1 MVPEEFLSVADLL
14 PEPMLLVSSECFILA
29 ANRATESKLGIS
41 AEGIRGKKL
50 SEIVNAPVS
59 DLARYLTLCSR
70 TRSLVP
76 GVMEFYDKKGGPIA
90 WRVEGT
96 TLRPKTE
103 TSDAILMLRLTP
115 KESATGQFVVLNQR
129 IEELGKE
136 LLRRRRAEETLRQ
149 QEERLRVTLQS
160 IGDAVITTDTGGNVT
175 NMNAIAES
183 LTGCSLAYAWGLPL
197 QQVFCT
203 INESTREPVEN
214 PLTLARH
221 EGGTVGIFSPTVLIA
236 KDGTERFV
244 DDNASPIRSAEGQV
258 LGYVLVFKDVSER
271 RHLQQQVADQLA
283 TARLLASIIESSDDS
298 IVRTSLDGIIETWN
312 VGAQRLFGYT
322 AEQAIGCPIY
332 LMIPPDRVDEEGQIM
347 ARIRNSEPVEHY
359 ETVRRR
365 SDGTLVDVSLTVSP
379 IRNEAGELIAVSKI
393 ARDITRQKLAE
404 LNLNESQQ
412 RYRALAEASAT
423 VVWRTTASGE
433 LVFSSNAWHEITG
446 QTEDETKGW
455 GWLQAVHPDDQ
466 DRSVKLWQKSLKT
479 RTVHENQFRVRTEGG
494 SYRWFSVRG
503 VPIYNEDGSVREWV
517 GANTDIHDRKVAEST
532 LLASEAFNSAVF
544 ESSPDCLKV
553 LDAQGG
559 LIKMNDRGRCVMEID
574 AFEPYVGR
582 SWCDLW
588 PVEGR
593 VQVEESMERARRGEL
608 TLFEGFCPTAK
619 GTWKWWEVVVA
630 PVFAANGQ
638 IEKIVAASRDIT
650 DRRLAAE
657 VLIDSQARLSLGVQV
672 AGLALAE
679 IDYENGL
686 VHLSAEASQFFGLGE
701 MAMSVPRETVHATFH
716 PEDREALMDCIA
728 HSLNPNGAGGFAM
741 DHRIVWGDGEVRWL
755 RVRKQVFFAGEG
767 DSRRPVKAI
776 LAVLDVT
783 AERHSAEALR
793 ASGEFVRGVLD
804 SLPEHVLVLDEHGIV
819 SMVNEQWRYFADQ
832 NDGPLHQLS
841 VGSNYLDVFARAA
854 AAGDLRM
861 NDKLTGLVDVLDGR
875 ISEFV
880 AEYACVVRGQEHWF
894 LLHARRA
901 SVGPPGVVLSHI
913 NFTQRKQAE
922 LEIQLSEER
931 LRNAAE
937 AAGFGMIHAD
947 LMTGTV
953 TYSKELKSI
962 VGLPSDDDRPFIAGQ
977 VPDWVHPDDR
987 ESLEQFHRELLQRPE
1002 GTSDSIDHRIIRY
1015 DGTDRWVRLKAKP
1028 LRSGKGGDRRV
1039 TQLIATLLDI
1049 TQQRHF
1055 EQSLK
1060 EALVLAEAASQAK
1073 SAFLA
1078 NMSHEIRTPMT
1089 AILGY
1094 TDLVADKVPEG
1105 ETALYLRTIKSNGE
1119 FLLQIINDILDLSKI
1134 EAGKFEAVRE
1144 RFSPVSLIEDV
1155 RSVMEVRA
1163 NENKIQ
1169 FSVEYQG
1176 PIPAEIE
1183 SDPRCLK
1190 QILINLIGNAIKFTK
1205 DGSVRVTVLH
1215 TDPFLEFNVIDTG
1228 IGISAEQQR
1237 RVFEP
1242 FSQADPSVARTFGG
1256 TGLGLA
1262 ISSRLART
1270 LGGEVTVQSELE
1282 KGSEFTVTIATG
1294 NIEGVALI
1302 DPHAPTKPL
1311 ELIDTSLSAIHLNCR
1326 ILIVDDRREIRYL
1339 SKHLLNQAGATTIEA
1354 EDGEQAL
1361 RIVTDLM
1368 RQGSLFDLIL
1378 LDMQMPRLDGYA
1390 TAAHLRALGYAGP
1403 IIALTADAMQGDMS
1417 RCLASG
1423 CDDYL
1428 SKPIDKQ
1435 KLLEKLGHF
1444 LRKRHTRQIS
1454 K

>member
-1 MVPEEFLSVADLL
+1 MVPEEFLIVADPL
-14 PEPMLLVSSECFILA
+14 PEPMFLASSEGCILA
-29 ANRATESKLGIS
+29 ANRAAGSRLGIS
-41 AEGIRGKKL
+41 VEGIRGKKL
-50 SEIVNAPVS
+50 TDLVKASVE
-59 DLARYLTLCSR
+59 DLARYLKLCSR

-76 GVMEFYDKKGGPIA
+76 GAMEFYDKDGGLIA
-90 WRVEGT
+90 CRVEGT
-96 TLRPKTE
+96 TLCPKTD

-115 KESATGQFVVLNQR
+115 KESATAQFIVLNQR
-129 IEELGKE
+129 IEQLGKE
-136 LLRRRRAEETLRQ
+136 LLRRRQAEETLRQ
-149 QEERLRVTLQS
+149 QEERLRVTLRC
-160 IGDAVITTDTGGNVT
+160 IGDAVITTDTDGNVT
-175 NMNAIAES
+175 NMNAVAES
-183 LTGCSLAYAWGLPL
+183 LTGYSLAYASGLAL

-203 INESTREPVEN
+203 VSESTREPVAN
-214 PLTLARH
+214 PLTMVRH
-221 EGGTVGIFSPTVLIA
+221 KRGVVGILNPTVLIA

-244 DDNASPIRSAEGQV
+244 DDNASLIRSVDGQT

-271 RHLQQQVADQLA
+271 RHLQRQAADQLA
-283 TARLLASIIESSDDS
+283 TARLLASVIESSDDS
-298 IVRTSLDGIIETWN
+298 IVRTSLDGIIQTWN
-312 VGAQRLFGYT
+312 GGAHRLFGYT
-322 AEQAIGCPIY
+322 SEQAVGRSIY
-332 LMIPPDRVDEEGQIM
+332 FIIPSNRTDEETLIM
-347 ARIRNSEPVEHY
+347 GRIRNSEPVEHY
-359 ETVRRR
+359 ETVRLRG
-365 SDGTLVDVSLTVSP
+365 DGTLVDISLTVSP

-393 ARDITRQKLAE
+393 ARDITKQKLAE
-404 LNLNESQQ
+404 RKLNESEQ
-412 RYRALAEASAT
+412 RYRALAEATAT
-423 VVWRTTASGE
+423 VVWRTTADGE
-433 LVFSSNAWHEITG
+433 LVFSSNAWREITG
-446 QTEDETKGW
+446 QTEAETKGW
-455 GWLQAVHPDDQ
+455 GWLQAVHPEDQ
-466 DRSVKLWQKSLKT
+466 DRTINLWKRSLKT
-479 RTVHENQFRVRTEGG
+479 QTVHENQFRVRTQDG
-494 SYRWFSVRG
+494 SYRWFNVRG
-503 VPIYNEDGSVREWV
+503 IPICNDDGTVREWV
-517 GANTDIHDRKVAEST
+517 GANTDIHDRKVAERT
-532 LLASEAFNSAVF
+532 LRASEEFNRAVF

-553 LDAQGG
+553 LDARGG

-574 AFEPYVGR
+574 AFKPYVGR
-582 SWCDLW
+582 SWSDLW

-593 VQVEESMERARRGEL
+593 AQVEESMERARQGEL
-608 TLFEGFCPTAK
+608 TLFEGFCPTPK

-630 PVFAANGQ
+630 PVANAGGQ

-650 DRRLAAE
+650 DRKLAEE
-657 VLIDSQARLSLGVQV
+657 VLRDNQARLSLGVQL

-679 IDYENGL
+679 IDYENDL
-686 VHLSAEASQFFGLGE
+686 VHLSAEASQLFGLGE
-701 MAMSVPRETVHATFH
+701 NAMSVSRETIHATFH
-716 PEDREALMDCIA
+716 PEDRDALLDGIA
-728 HSLNPNGAGGFAM
+728 HSLNSDGAGGFAM

-755 RVRKQVFFAGEG
+755 RVRHQVNFAGEG
-767 DSRRPVKAI
+767 ESHRPVKAI

-783 AERHSAEALR
+783 AEKYSAEALR
-793 ASGEFVRGVLD
+793 VSGEFVRGVLD
-804 SLPEHVLVLDEHGIV
+804 SLPEHVLVLDERGIV
-819 SMVNEQWRYFADQ
+819 SMINEQWRCFADE
-832 NDGPLHQLS
+832 NEGPLHQLS
-841 VGSNYLDVFARAA
+841 VGSNYLDVFAGAVA
-854 AAGDLRM
+854 TGELRM
-861 NDKLTGLVDVLDGR
+861 TETLNGLREVLDGR
-875 ISEFV
+875 INEFV
-880 AEYACVVRGQEHWF
+880 AEYAFVVRGEEHWF
-894 LLHARRA
+894 LMHARRA

-947 LMTGTV
+947 LLTGTV

-962 VGLPSDDDRPFIAGQ
+962 VGLPSDDDRSFLAGQ

-987 ESLEQFHRELLQRPE
+987 ETLRRFHSELLQRPE

-1015 DGTDRWVRLKAKP
+1015 DGTERWVRLMAKP
-1028 LRSGKGGDRRV
+1028 LRSGIGADRRV
-1039 TQLIATLLDI
+1039 TQVIATLLDI

-1060 EALVLAEAASQAK
+1060 EALVLAEAANQAK

-1094 TDLVADKVPEG
+1094 TDLVADKVAEG
-1105 ETALYLRTIKSNGE
+1105 ETALHLRTIKRNGE

-1144 RFSPVSLIEDV
+1144 RFSPVSLIEEV

-1163 NENKIQ
+1163 IENKIQ

-1176 PIPAEIE
+1176 RFPVDIE

-1205 DGSVRVTVLH
+1205 NGSVKVTVLH
-1215 TDPFLEFNVIDTG
+1215 TNRILRFEVIDTG
-1228 IGISAEQQR
+1228 IGMSTEQQKR
-1237 RVFEP
+1237 LFEP
-1242 FSQADPSVARTFGG
+1242 FSQADPSVARNFGG

-1270 LGGEVTVQSELE
+1270 LGGEVTVQSELG
-1282 KGSEFTVTIATG
+1282 KGSMFTVTIATG
-1294 NIEGVALI
+1294 NIEGVAWV
-1302 DPHAPTKPL
+1302 DRYAQTKPS
-1311 ELIDTSLSAIHLNCR
+1311 EVFETSLPEIQLNCR

-1339 SKHLLNQAGATTIEA
+1339 SKYLLSQAGATTSEA

-1361 RIVTDLM
+1361 RIVTEM
-1368 RQGSLFDLIL
+1368 MSQGSFFDLIL

-1390 TAAHLRALGYAGP
+1390 TATELRALGYAGP

-1435 KLLEKLGHF
+1435 KLFEKVVYFLGT
-1444 LRKRHTRQIS
+1444 RHTRQD
-1454 K
+1454 